1 MSAVPATALYD
12 RALADPAPEYRLRW
26 ADGSVH
32 PLPLEQWLGRLGPAD
47 ENVLARVA
55 APVLD
60 IGCGPGR
67 HVAALARRGVLA
79 LGVDIS
85 PAAVRHARARGATAI
100 ERSVFAR
107 VPGTGTWRSALLLDG
122 NIGIGGAPIALLDRV
137 RTLLAPGG
145 AALVELEPSGVG
157 VRRTR
162 ARLERGATSS
172 AWFPWGR
179 VGVEAIVPLAA
190 AAGLR
195 ATETWRCDGRYF
207 SRLEAP

>member
-1 MSAVPATALYD
+1 VSALALYG
-12 RALADPAPEYRLRW
+12 RALDDPVDAYRLRW
-26 ADGSVH
+26 ADGTVQ
-32 PLPLEQWLGRLGPAD
+32 PLPLERWLGAISAAD
-47 ENVLARVA
+47 DSVLARVE

-85 PAAVRHARARGATAI
+85 PAAVRHARARGAPAI
-100 ERSVFAR
+100 ERSVFAH

-122 NIGIGGAPIALLDRV
+122 NIGIGGAPDALLARV

-145 AALVELEPSGVG
+145 AALVELEPPDVG

-162 ARLERGATSS
+162 ARLEHGPTTGD
-172 AWFPWGR
+172 WFPWAR
-179 VGVEAIVPLAA
+179 VGADAIGPLAA
-190 AAGLR
+190 AAKLR
-195 ATETWRCDGRYF
+195 AAETWRCDGRYF
-207 SRLEAP
+207 ARLEAP